1 MALRNTCRYWAAA
14 LALALIAGC
23 GGGGGDG
30 GSAPPS
36 PPPSSSP
43 PPNPPPT
50 LIAPPTGGFGW
61 GGALAVTGVTPVA
74 RGVAAGPQNSF
85 YVVGS
90 FEAEAALQI
99 GSTSVAPAGARTDL
113 FIARI
118 SEGGTVL
125 WARAFG
131 GLGDDFAFDVA
142 SDASG
147 AAYVAGQVT
156 GSAAFGTLTVTATG
170 SDAFIAKFAPDG
182 GVQWITTLA
191 GAGQSYANEVVV
203 SPGGETAVI
212 GSYGGAAGFGVGAA
226 LPNPPSGTDD
236 IFVARLASDGSPR
249 WARAIAG
256 PGSPASG
263 AAQPEAGRS
272 IGIDGQGRVLV
283 AGEFSDTLIIT
294 APNASSVL
302 SSASTQTD
310 CFLAAYES
318 FGALRWAQ
326 RVGGGGRDACRGV
339 VGDDFGNVLF
349 AGAFSDEVGLGWG
362 MLTSAGDRDVFV
374 ASADQNGQI
383 SWAQRFG
390 GAGAEEGA
398 EIEIAADG
406 DVLIGADF
414 SGTATFATG
423 SGFASAGGRDPILAA
438 FRGDGT
444 LDWALAGGGPGLDVT
459 YAIATLASG
468 AVVSVGT
475 FGTPGSATAASIGFG
490 STTLT
495 SSRQGAFIALARPP
509 ASVAPPPVASGLN
522 LSAAADYAFANG
534 VRAVVVI
541 ENGETVLQR
550 YGGAGSATRGEF
562 LASGTKS
569 FTCALWAAAQDDGLI
584 NIDEFAS
591 TAIRAWA
598 PGGVAPDPAVKQAI
612 RARDL
617 LALSSGLANSG
628 SAGANLNAVDTY
640 AQSIGARSTFAP
652 DTAAIYGPNTFQAFA
667 AYFELK
673 TGASVQGNGDIAGGR
688 DPLAY
693 LQSRVFD
700 RIGVTAADWQRD
712 VKGKPNLAG
721 GASMTA
727 GNWARYGQ
735 FILQGGL
742 WNGQQV
748 VSQVNIRRCS
758 SYQTP
763 AFAGYGLGWWL
774 NRPAGAT
781 YQENQDTLPW
791 PSAVTGRWAAGG
803 KIAPDVPDDMF
814 MAYGAGNMKM
824 FIIPSR
830 GLVAV
835 KLAGSADDNRFLG
848 LMLGTI
854 AP

>member
-1 MALRNTCRYWAAA
+1 M
-14 LALALIAGC
+14 
-23 GGGGGDG
+23 
-30 GSAPPS
+30 
-36 PPPSSSP
+36 
-43 PPNPPPT
+43 
-50 LIAPPTGGFGW
+50 
-61 GGALAVTGVTPVA
+61 
-74 RGVAAGPQNSF
+74 
-85 YVVGS
+85 
-90 FEAEAALQI
+90 
-99 GSTSVAPAGARTDL
+99 APAGARTDL

-118 SEGGTVL
+118 SESGTVL
-125 WARAFG
+125 WAQAFG
-131 GLGDDFAFDVA
+131 GLGDDIAFDVA
-142 SDASG
+142 SDAAG

-156 GSAAFGTLTVTATG
+156 GAVAFGDLTVNATG
-170 SDAFIAKFAPDG
+170 SDAFVAKFAPNG
-182 GVQWITTLA
+182 SVQWITTLA
-191 GAGQSYANEVVV
+191 GAGQSYANEVVS
-203 SPGGETAVI
+203 SPAGETAVI
-212 GSYGGAAGFGVGAA
+212 GAYRGAASFGAGAA

-236 IFVARLASDGSPR
+236 IFVAQLAGDGSPR

-263 AAQPEAGRS
+263 ATQPEAGR
-272 IGIDGQGRVLV
+272 GVGMDGQGRVLV
-283 AGEFSDTLIIT
+283 AGEFSDTLSFA

-302 SSASTQTD
+302 SSASAQTD
-310 CFLAAYES
+310 CFLAAYEAS
-318 FGALRWAQ
+318 GALRWAR
-326 RVGGGGRDACRGV
+326 RVGGGGGDACRGV
-339 VGDDFGNVLF
+339 GGDDFENVLF
-349 AGAFSDEVGLGWG
+349 AGAFSDAVGFGG
-362 MLTSAGDRDVFV
+362 VTLTSAGDRDVFV

-398 EIEIAADG
+398 EIEVAADG

-414 SGTATFATG
+414 SGAATFAAG
-423 SGFASAGGRDPILAA
+423 AGFSSVGGRDPMLAA
-438 FRGDGT
+438 FRGDGR
-444 LDWALAGGGPGLDVT
+444 LDWALAGGGPGQDVT
-459 YAIATLASG
+459 YAIASLASG

-475 FGTPGSATAASIGFG
+475 FAAPGSTAAASISFG

-495 SSRQGAFIALARPP
+495 SSRQAAFIALARPP
-509 ASVAPPPVASGLN
+509 ASVPPPPVASGLN

-541 ENGETVLQR
+541 ENGQTVLER

-569 FTCALWAAAQDDGLI
+569 FTCALWGAAQDDGLI
-584 NIDEFAS
+584 DIDEFAS

-598 PGGVAPDPAVKQAI
+598 PGGAAPDPTAKQAI

-640 AQSIGARSTFAP
+640 AQAIGARSTSAP
-652 DTAAIYGPNTFQAFA
+652 DIGAIYGPNAFQAFA

-673 TGASVQGNGDIAGGR
+673 TGGSVQPNGDIAGGR
-688 DPLAY
+688 DPLTY

-700 RIGVTAADWQRD
+700 RIGVTTAEWQRD
-712 VKGKPNLAG
+712 VKGKPNFAG

-727 GNWARYGQ
+727 SNWARYGQ

-748 VSQVNIRRCS
+748 VSRANIQRCS

-774 NRPAGAT
+774 NRPVGAT
-781 YQENQDTLPW
+781 YQANQESLPW

-803 KIAPDVPDDMF
+803 KIAPDVPNDMF

-848 LMLGTI
+848 LMLGTV